1 MTINLRRPSTFKGI
15 YMNIPGL
22 KSEAQFQ
29 NASTSAQT
37 AQTCLAES
45 AEPSL
50 VWTNPCLLEKFTLF
64 LGKQ

>member
-1 MTINLRRPSTFKGI
+1 
-15 YMNIPGL
+15 MNILLALTGL

-37 AQTCLAES
+37 AWTCLAES
-45 AEPSL
+45 AESSL
-50 VWTNPCLLEKFTLF
+50 VWTNPCLLEKFALF